1 MCWKS
6 LFFTNAFIYYCYR
19 FPIFGIRAHSHS
31 LRFALSHLSCT
42 WCWRWAGNWPFCFRY
57 CLSLSLCTCTS
68 PGFARKARHITW
80 FGGRTLWYFFHH
92 NLGSVS
98 MLVGSKSGVS
108 SVSRGTRFDWLS
120 HQGPPIS
127 GTQYTRYCIA
137 CFALLG
143 CIMDKFLLNIYKIYH
158 L

>member
-1 MCWKS
+1 MDIQTLCNKKI
-6 LFFTNAFIYYCYR
+6 LFGYETKCA
-19 FPIFGIRAHSHS
+19 
-31 LRFALSHLSCT
+31 
-42 WCWRWAGNWPFCFRY
+42 
-57 CLSLSLCTCTS
+57 
-68 PGFARKARHITW
+68 
-80 FGGRTLWYFFHH
+80 
-92 NLGSVS
+92 GSVS

-108 SVSRGTRFDWLS
+108 SVSSVSRGTYFDWLS

-127 GTQYTRYCIA
+127 GTRYTRYSIA